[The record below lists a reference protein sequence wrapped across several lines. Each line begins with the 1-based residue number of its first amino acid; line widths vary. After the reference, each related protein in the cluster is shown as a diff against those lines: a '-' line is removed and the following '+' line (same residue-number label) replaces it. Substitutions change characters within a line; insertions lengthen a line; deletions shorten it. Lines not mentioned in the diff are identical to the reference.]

1 MCSDA
6 KLDVLWIA
14 LWFWF
19 GFVVVCFIETVL
31 YSQAWPHIG
40 LELRILLLLPCSPH
54 PQPHPAPSPT
64 HHAEITMCV
73 LAIIPSTG
81 SRFEKGS

>member
-31 YSQAWPHIG
+31 YSQAWPHTG
-40 LELRILLLLPCSPH
+40 LELRILPLPLTPPCTLSYP
-54 PQPHPAPSPT
+54 PGRDYNVCAG
-64 HHAEITMCV
+64 HHSQHRKQI
-73 LAIIPSTG
+73 
-81 SRFEKGS
+81 